1 MYIRNNPRRTLRHQK
16 KSKQGKKEKKKKKQK
31 TRQPLSPLMNDVA
44 ERANGGEKGRS
55 NEGIEV
61 GCRFQI
67 IKESDM
73 VKGALNE

>member
-1 MYIRNNPRRTLRHQK
+1 LRHQK
-16 KSKQGKKEKKKKKQK
+16 KSKQGKKRKKKKKHD
-31 TRQPLSPLMNDVA
+31 TFSPLMNDVA
-44 ERANGGEKGRS
+44 QRANGGEKGRS

-61 GCRFQI
+61 GCRFQFI